1 MEHITLDNII
11 TVGNTEYTG
20 IDIIEVNETDM
31 KANVNISNTE
41 VYLSVPISYVGTEL
55 SIREYFKYNTEVNID
70 V

>member
-11 TVGNTEYTG
+11 IFENVEYTS
-20 IDIIEVNETDM
+20 IDIVEINEADM

-41 VYLSVPISYVGTEL
+41 VYLSVPLSLLGTEL
-55 SIREYFKYNTEVNID
+55 SIREYFKYNPEVKID